1 MKIGSGLEVKLTIA
15 GVGLQEWEE
24 TSDAEIETAKM
35 DDAMSRFVLAVPG
48 STFAISI
55 HVPRG
60 VATNAQDRLR
70 IHVYLDGKKATHGS
84 YSAKKMLGK
93 DFSAVC
99 EGIKVVTPPGRELR
113 RFQFSQLE
121 THDDP
126 TSADIDPK
134 QFEELGTIRV
144 DCRWVRKSP
153 AHNAPQK
160 SFEPLVDTSIAEK
173 CLKGRAIS
181 NYTRSEPNPRLA
193 VPTFCT

>member
-1 MKIGSGLEVKLTIA
+1 MKIGSGLEVKLTVA
-15 GVGLQEWEE
+15 GVGLHEYVEN
-24 TSDAEIETAKM
+24 SDAEIDTAKM
-35 DDAMSRFVLAVPG
+35 DDAMSAFVLAVPG

-60 VATNAQDRLR
+60 VATKPQDRLGVT
-70 IHVYLDGKKATHGS
+70 VYLDGKQAINRS

-99 EGIKVVTPPGRELR
+99 EGITVVVPRGGELR

-126 TSADIDPK
+126 VSADVDPK
-134 QFEELGTIRV
+134 QFEELGTVRV
-144 DCRWVRKSP
+144 DCRWVRESP
-153 AHNAPQK
+153 AHNTPQK

-181 NYTRSEPNPRLA
+181 NHTRSEPNPRLA